1 MSLLAAVALLGA
13 ANLGFEDWGEGRA
26 VGWTRGDGGRLTSDC
41 DDASEGRCAAKLIRD
56 ERARGAAMTIAQQLP
71 AYSAR
76 GRTVTLSGWMR
87 TQEWSR
93 ASSGLWARVDGAG
106 RELAFSSNLV
116 SGRVGATLWQRI
128 ELEVYVDPRAER
140 IVIGTMLEGRGVA
153 WFDDL
158 SLSIR

>member
-1 MSLLAAVALLGA
+1 MSILAAFALLGA
-13 ANLGFEDWGEGRA
+13 VNLGFEEWGEGRA
-26 VGWTRGDGGRLTSDC
+26 IGWTRGHGGRLTSDC
-41 DDASEGRCAAKLIRD
+41 DDASEGRCAAKFIRD
-56 ERARGAAMTIAQQLP
+56 EGAPGGAMTISQQLP

-93 ASSGLWARVDGAG
+93 ASSGLWARVEGAG
-106 RELAFSSNLV
+106 RELAYSSNLV
-116 SGRVGATLWQRI
+116 SARVGATLWQRI
-128 ELEVYVDPRAER
+128 EIEVYVDARAER
-140 IVIGTMLEGRGVA
+140 IVIGFVLAGHGVA